1 MFKWSVMVSVAVDIR
16 VVLLKAIIIIG
27 FWVIWMTR
35 RVRTDFESRDF
46 HCPCSRS
53 YLSYSALH
61 THIKKYHKKEDNML
75 ERATIPQRAQHRRGR
90 PKDKQ
95 QAYISEELEDLTHF
109 ETAILGIYQELLPI
123 TDAPILLEGNQ
134 EFDIQAYNQEY

>member
-1 MFKWSVMVSVAVDIR
+1 
-16 VVLLKAIIIIG
+16 
-27 FWVIWMTR
+27 MTR

-61 THIKKYHKKEDNML
+61 THIKKYHAKEENML
-75 ERATIPQRAQHRRGR
+75 ERAIVPQRAHHRRGR

-95 QAYISEELEDLTHF
+95 EAYISEELEDLTHF
-109 ETAILGIYQELLPI
+109 ETAILGIYQELLPVA
-123 TDAPILLEGNQ
+123 DAPILLEGNE
-134 EFDIQAYNQEY
+134 EFDT